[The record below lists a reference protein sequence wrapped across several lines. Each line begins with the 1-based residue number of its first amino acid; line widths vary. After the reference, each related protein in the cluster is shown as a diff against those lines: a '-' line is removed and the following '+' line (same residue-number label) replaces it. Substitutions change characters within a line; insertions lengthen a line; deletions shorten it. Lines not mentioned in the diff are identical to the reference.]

1 MRVAQAGQ
9 QKQEEVRPDIFSW
22 NNISIQI
29 TWLIQLCVE
38 GNNEEIIKLK
48 KVGHN
53 HLNYSNPRR
62 LVLQN
67 SDVIAVL
74 YNEDQETKNREK

>member
-1 MRVAQAGQ
+1 MAYSALYR
-9 QKQEEVRPDIFSW
+9 
-22 NNISIQI
+22 
-29 TWLIQLCVE
+29 

-74 YNEDQETKNREK
+74 CNEDQETKNREK